1 MQWCDPSDDSPAV
14 ISPDKEIAGFL
25 HKRGPIP
32 GFGVAERFLMIETKG
47 ALTGLR
53 DRYPVREETF
63 PLPAFLGKRPL
74 HGIPGDPEIT
84 IVELVVGAP
93 VAVDVLEI
101 AIAMGCRKLFVFGL
115 CGAVGEDVQ
124 IGDLVIPTRVF
135 REEGTSYH
143 YLPADIEVVPDAAL
157 LNDLCAFVQHRAQL
171 PFHRGVTVSTDA
183 VFRQTLNKELAWRQ
197 ASVLGV
203 DMEMSAL
210 LAVAQYHRIP
220 AVGLLIVSDKHVL
233 DPSAAWHW
241 GGEELKKNKAVAIDM
256 FVEFIRGRK

>member
-1 MQWCDPSDDSPAV
+1 
-14 ISPDKEIAGFL
+14 
-25 HKRGPIP
+25 
-32 GFGVAERFLMIETKG
+32 
-47 ALTGLR
+47 
-53 DRYPVREETF
+53 
-63 PLPAFLGKRPL
+63 
-74 HGIPGDPEIT
+74 
-84 IVELVVGAP
+84 
-93 VAVDVLEI
+93 
-101 AIAMGCRKLFVFGL
+101 
-115 CGAVGEDVQ
+115 
-124 IGDLVIPTRVF
+124 
-135 REEGTSYH
+135 
-143 YLPADIEVVPDAAL
+143 
-157 LNDLCAFVQHRAQL
+157 
-171 PFHRGVTVSTDA
+171 VTVSTDA